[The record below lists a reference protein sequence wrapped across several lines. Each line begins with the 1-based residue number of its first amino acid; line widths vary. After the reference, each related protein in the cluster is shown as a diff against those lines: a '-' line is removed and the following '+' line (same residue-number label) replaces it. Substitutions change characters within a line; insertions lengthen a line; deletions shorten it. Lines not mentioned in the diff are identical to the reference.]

1 MAPSQ
6 SSKSN
11 SSNTLNRALRL
22 MRMLCEA
29 PTPLSLT
36 KIAKTLEVDAGNLH
50 RLLQSL
56 QDDGWVSR
64 VYDGAEYTVGPLLMN
79 NFDPWHPVHNFRR
92 ESYPFLKQL
101 HEQTRETSA
110 LILFLGTQRVVMDA
124 IHGQLTLSSYYDVQ
138 LSSPVHGSASG
149 KILLAS
155 LPAGIV
161 DEVLGG
167 EPLPKYTEFTPTTR
181 DDLDRH
187 LIEIRETRYCIS
199 REEAFNGIVA
209 YGAPIQYRGRVLG
222 CLVSTA
228 ASADIATRD
237 DASFAT
243 KLRDVANLL
252 SASVPSI
259 HQMKFF
265 LTG

>member
-1 MAPSQ
+1 MVSGH
-6 SSKSN
+6 SSKN
-11 SSNTLNRALRL
+11 SASTTLTRALRL
-22 MRMLCEA
+22 MRLLCEA

-36 KIAKTLEVDAGNLH
+36 KIANALEVDAGNLH

-56 QDDGWVSR
+56 QDEGWVAR
-64 VYDGAEYTVGPLLMN
+64 VHNGNEYSVGPLLMN

-101 HEQTRETSA
+101 HEQIRETSA

-124 IHGQLTLSSYYDVQ
+124 IHGQLTLSSYYEVR

-149 KILLAS
+149 KIMLAHLPIKAVDDLLGHPPFES
-155 LPAGIV
+155 H
-161 DEVLGG
+161 
-167 EPLPKYTEFTPTTR
+167 TEFTPTSR
-181 DDLDRH
+181 EELDTH
-187 LIEIRETRYCIS
+187 LATIRETGYCIS
-199 REEAFNGIVA
+199 REEAFRGIVA
-209 YGAPIQYRGRVLG
+209 YGAPIRYRGHVLG

-228 ASADIATRD
+228 SSAEVSQHD
-237 DASFAT
+237 DVTFAA
-243 KLRDVANLL
+243 KLRDVAELL